1 MKRLKTYVLLI
12 IVVLSLFF
20 VKGIHALFVFISNP
34 KVNTF
39 SIQNTYSYTVIHKQM
54 DLNGSTYTTVAEAIG
69 YATVGSSV
77 TPEVLSYHG
86 FTSPQAQ
93 TVTIN
98 SNNQT
103 ITYLYTRNQYT
114 LTITDS
120 QYVTT
125 QTPSGTY
132 YYGQPIHLV
141 AAADDGQ
148 GHIFVKW
155 TDDTTNADYTFN
167 LSEDTTIGPVYANA
181 YSVTFEQ
188 DNGLSPITQAVVQGD
203 SLGSLP
209 TVTKDDCVLPTGN
222 NYNERQCTY
231 AYKFIGWFT
240 EPGFVNQVN
249 EDFVPTEDCTL
260 YAKWTK
266 IYYGNEGPVT
276 FNGTTDYIDTD
287 IALFSEENAD
297 KDFIVTFTVD
307 SKVGNGYVSDRGS
320 VFADM
325 DERAEPFSGVH
336 FYLQNTSN
344 KLYWMNVNILGN
356 KVKNGDTGYVLG
368 QKVTIKKEDGII
380 YYKYDNGNFIQIN
393 DFTNFSA
400 YFDNTATFGAGKNNK
415 GIVYRFFKGTLSDM
429 SVEVIDNNQYYTIH
443 FDKNGGTGMM
453 IDQTVKVGE
462 TVSLN
467 ANTYTNSNKI
477 FGGWNTSP
485 DGTGTSY
492 LNRASVSNLGNDG
505 DVITLYAQWIDSLQY
520 YIHFDANGGTGTAM
534 PDQELNYNDSPTALS
549 ANTYT
554 KANYEFFGWN
564 TEPDGTGTSYID
576 EQEVQ
581 NLLDINGATLTLYAQ
596 YLRPVYTNNG
606 TVTFDGTI
614 NTFIDTG
621 VNFLSEQNLNK
632 DFEVRFTISSV
643 GTVSGEQPTIF
654 SAKDEQNPKYP
665 GFALRFND
673 VNSNLMI
680 PVYRWSNG
688 SGTNMNG
695 ISKLNVP
702 IEVIYRRRDRVVT
715 IQYKYANFDSGI
727 IEMYNQRNW
736 TLNQY
741 ATTNATFGGI
751 YKPMPDPNDPNTTVM
766 TPYRFF
772 EGTLSDL
779 RILLAD

>member
-77 TPEVLSYHG
+77 TPEVLSYTG
-86 FTSPQAQ
+86 FTSPQSQ

-103 ITYLYTRNQYT
+103 ITYLYTRNQYL
-114 LTITDS
+114 LTINDS

-249 EDFVPTEDCTL
+249 EDFVPTGDCTL

-266 IYYGNEGPVT
+266 VYFGNEGPVT
-276 FNGTTDYIDTD
+276 FNGTSDYINTE
-287 IALFSEENAD
+287 IKLFSEENAD

-307 SKVGNGYVSDRGS
+307 SKDGNGYVTDRGT

-325 DERAEPFSGVH
+325 NEKAEPFPGVH
-336 FYLQNTSN
+336 FYIQNSSGKT
-344 KLYWMNVNILGN
+344 YWLNVNILGN
-356 KVKNGDTGYVLG
+356 KVKNGDTGYALG
-368 QKVTIKKEDGII
+368 QKVTIKRDDGII
-380 YYKYDNGNFIQIN
+380 YYKYDDGPFIQIN
-393 DFTNFSA
+393 DFTNFDA
-400 YFDNTATFGAGKNNK
+400 YFNNNATFGAGTKAN
-415 GIVYRFFKGTLSDM
+415 GDIYRYFKGTISDM
-429 SVEVIDNNQYYTIH
+429 SVELFDPESYTIH
-443 FDKNGGTGMM
+443 FDANGGTGMM
-453 IDQTVKVGE
+453 IDQTVKVGK
-462 TVSLN
+462 TVSLE
-467 ANTYTNSNKI
+467 ANTYTKTDRI
-477 FGGWNTSP
+477 FGGWNTMP
-485 DGTGTSY
+485 DGSGTSY
-492 LNRASVSNLGNDG
+492 ANKAQFSSLAGDG
-505 DVITLYAQWIDSLQY
+505 DVVTLYAQWLDHY
-520 YIHFDANGGTGTAM
+520 YIHFDANGGTGSM
-534 PDQELNYNDSPTALS
+534 PNQEIYLS
-549 ANTYT
+549 NPDDLTPNSYT
-554 KANYEFFGWN
+554 KANYVFFGWN
-564 TEPDGTGTSYID
+564 TKADGTGDSYID
-576 EQEVQ
+576 GESTSHISHI
-581 NLLDINGATLTLYAQ
+581 DGDSITLYAQ
-596 YLRPVYTNNG
+596 YLKPVFVRNG
-606 TVTFDGTI
+606 AVTFDGTI

-751 YKPMPDPNDPNTTVM
+751 YKPMADPDDPDTLVP
-766 TPYRFF
+766 TPFRFF
-772 EGTLSDL
+772 NGTLSDI
-779 RILLAD
+779 RILIDD